1 MRTNSE
7 YARISFEY
15 CDYIYSVYVTER
27 YEELIKEYLKHH
39 LYISEFVNAN
49 QKKQDKKDFKY
60 IFYYNIDDVAFNSLH
75 SRLESKILNVISPF
89 KGENCKLAIDDKNE
103 YYISDNDNYIVY
115 TDKNNVTINVK
126 ETEEFDYQLLRI
138 IREFIYRVEQDNGK
152 TFMHGAAC
160 ECNGEGLVIIGN
172 KASGKTSL
180 LTYFLSCGAGYLAN
194 DRLFL
199 SKNENEIVVQGFPI
213 PMRISYES
221 INKFGEKIKPEYF
234 YRNQRFSI
242 DKALVTP
249 LELSWIFNI
258 KVYDYLKLRAIIIP
272 NIKING
278 EGVLV
283 EKINIGDVIET
294 LSDNC
299 YSPFDESRK
308 NEWIVKCEKSK
319 DEIAIEAMDMIQR
332 ICRYPIYKVTYG
344 TVNSPDEIINTI
356 YKAIA

>member
-1 MRTNSE
+1 MRNNST

-27 YEELIKEYLKHH
+27 YEKIVKEYLKHH
-39 LYISEFVNAN
+39 IYISEFINGK
-49 QKKQDKKDFKY
+49 QKTKNKKDFKY
-60 IFYYNIDDVAFNSLH
+60 TFYYNIDEVAFNALY
-75 SRLESKILNVISPF
+75 SRLDSKVLNVISPF
-89 KGENCKLAIDDKNE
+89 KGEKCKLAMDDKKD

-115 TDKNNVTINVK
+115 THENNVIINVK

-138 IREFIYRVEQDNGK
+138 IREFIYRVELDNGK
-152 TFMHGAAC
+152 TFMHGAVC
-160 ECNGEGLVIIGN
+160 EHKGESLVIIGN

-221 INKFGEKIKPEYF
+221 INKFGEKIKSEHL

-249 LELSWIFNI
+249 LELSRIFNI
-258 KVYDYLKLRAIIIP
+258 KVYDSLNLKAIIIP
-272 NIKING
+272 NIKINE
-278 EGVLV
+278 EGVMV
-283 EKINIGDVIET
+283 EKVSIGDVIKT
-294 LSDNC
+294 LSENC
-299 YSPFDESRK
+299 YSPIDESRK
-308 NEWIVKCEKSK
+308 TEWIVKCEKSQ
-319 DEIAIEAMDMIQR
+319 DEIATEAMDIIQR
-332 ICRYPIYKVTYG
+332 ICAYPIYKVTYG
-344 TVNSPDEIINTI
+344 TENSPNEIINTI
-356 YKAIA
+356 CNAIA